1 MSFRRRTSWVFAVVA
16 LAVPSAPAQ
25 TLDRII
31 AVVDREI
38 VLESELNAQVQFYV
52 MNNRVDPET
61 PGLREQVLDVMINEK
76 LLVAKAIEDSVVV
89 SDDEVQQR
97 LDALIQ
103 QRVEQV
109 GSEKRLEELYGMP
122 ITKIKREFRDQMR
135 KNLLS
140 ERLQQQ
146 RFAVTKIARREVEEF
161 FALYKD
167 SLGMVPEQIDLAH
180 IAIKLKAG
188 NDAAAAARQ
197 KARLLVDS
205 LRAGADFSV
214 LAQRHSE
221 DAGSASDGGDLGFVR
236 RGQFVKEFETAVFSL
251 TPGEISDPVE
261 TEFGLHIIELIER
274 RGDAVHPRHILI
286 RIVRSD
292 VDHEAVVALLDS
304 LRTRALAGEDFASM
318 ARKFSEYKETALIG
332 GSLGLTELN
341 NVDKSILPAV
351 QDLKSGEISKPTRL
365 TVPGFDGYHIVLVK
379 SRVPEHLPSLE
390 EDYDRI
396 DALALN
402 LKRTQEYTAWLAE
415 LRTSIY
421 WESRL

>member
-1 MSFRRRTSWVFAVVA
+1 MEVFLTV
-16 LAVPSAPAQ
+16 LSGLLLSAPAQ
-25 TLDRII
+25 TLDRIV

-38 VLESELNAQVQFYV
+38 VLESELSAQVQFYV
-52 MNNRVDPET
+52 LNNRVAPET

-76 LLVAKAIEDSVVV
+76 LLIAKAIEDSVTV
-89 SDDEVQQR
+89 SDDEVQER

-109 GSEKRLEELYGMP
+109 GSEARLEELYGMP

-146 RFAVTKIARREVEEF
+146 RFAVTRIARREVEEF
-161 FALYKD
+161 FTLYKD
-167 SLGMVPEQIDLAH
+167 SMGMVPEQVDLAH

-188 NDAAAAARQ
+188 SDAAVAARD
-197 KARLLVDS
+197 KARLILDS
-205 LRAGADFSV
+205 LRSGADFAE
-214 LAQRHSE
+214 LARRHSE
-221 DAGSASDGGDLGFVR
+221 DPGSAPQGGDLGFVR

-251 TPGEISDPVE
+251 SPGEVSEPIE

-286 RIVRSD
+286 RIARSE
-292 VDHEAVVALLDS
+292 VDHEAVIAVLDS
-304 LRTRALAGEDFASM
+304 LRKRALAGDDFAAL

-351 QDLKSGEISKPTRL
+351 QNLQTGEISSATRL
-365 TVPGFDGYHIVLVK
+365 TVPGFDGYHIVLMK

-396 DALALN
+396 ETLALN
-402 LKRTQEYTAWLAE
+402 LKRTQEYTAWLQE
-415 LRTSIY
+415 LRSSIY

>member
-1 MSFRRRTSWVFAVVA
+1 MTRLTGMEVFLTV
-16 LAVPSAPAQ
+16 LSGLLLSAPAQ
-25 TLDRII
+25 TLDRIV

-38 VLESELNAQVQFYV
+38 VLESELSAQVQFYV
-52 MNNRVDPET
+52 LNNRVAPET

-76 LLVAKAIEDSVVV
+76 LLIAKAIEDSVTV
-89 SDDEVQQR
+89 SDDEVQER

-109 GSEKRLEELYGMP
+109 GSEARLEELYGMP

-146 RFAVTKIARREVEEF
+146 RFAVTRIARREVEEF
-161 FALYKD
+161 FTLYKD
-167 SLGMVPEQIDLAH
+167 SMGMVPEQVDLAH

-188 NDAAAAARQ
+188 SDAAVAARD
-197 KARLLVDS
+197 KARLILDS
-205 LRAGADFSV
+205 LRSGADFAE
-214 LAQRHSE
+214 LARRHSE
-221 DAGSASDGGDLGFVR
+221 DPGSAPQGGDLGFVR

-251 TPGEISDPVE
+251 SPGEVSEPIE

-286 RIVRSD
+286 RIARSE
-292 VDHEAVVALLDS
+292 VDHEAVIAVLDS
-304 LRTRALAGEDFASM
+304 LRKRALAGDDFAAL

-351 QDLKSGEISKPTRL
+351 QNLQTGEISSATRL
-365 TVPGFDGYHIVLVK
+365 TVPGFDGYHIVLMK

-396 DALALN
+396 ETLALN
-402 LKRTQEYTAWLAE
+402 LKRTQEYTAWLQE
-415 LRTSIY
+415 LRSSIY